1 MPRHKKSEFSRDIG
15 VDQRFQSPLIQK
27 LINTVM
33 ERGKKSLACAIVY
46 EAFDI
51 IAKKTENNDQKA
63 FECFSQAFENVVPLV
78 EVAPRRVGG
87 SVYQIPR
94 EVAPRRARALG
105 IRWIISAAAARS
117 NKTMGQRLAY
127 EILDAFE
134 NRGGAVKK
142 RGDVQRMAESN
153 RAFSHFAW

>member
-1 MPRHKKSEFSRDIG
+1 MPRRKKSEFSREIG
-15 VDQRFQSPLIQK
+15 VDSRFQSELIQK

-33 ERGKKSLACAIVY
+33 ERGKKSVARSIVY

-51 IAKKTENNDQKA
+51 IAKKCDGSDEKA
-63 FECFSQAFENVVPLV
+63 FACFSKAFDNVVPIV

-94 EVAPRRARALG
+94 EVAPRRARALA
-105 IRWIISAAAARS
+105 IRWLIDAAASRS
-117 NKTMGQRLAY
+117 NKTMGGRLAY
-127 EILDAFE
+127 EILDASE
-134 NRGGAVKK
+134 DRGGAVKK

-153 RAFSHFAW
+153 RAFSHYAW

>member
-1 MPRHKKSEFSRDIG
+1 MPRRKKSEFSRDIG
-15 VDQRFQSPLIQK
+15 IDPRFQSVLIQK

-33 ERGKKSLACAIVY
+33 ERGKKNTARSIVY
-46 EAFDI
+46 EAFDLI
-51 IAKKTENNDQKA
+51 SKKNGNNDQKA
-63 FECFSQAFENVVPLV
+63 IEYFTQAFDNIVPVV

-105 IRWIISAAAARS
+105 IRWLISAAAARS
-117 NKTMGQRLAY
+117 NKTMGQRLAN
-127 EILDAFE
+127 EIFEAYE

-142 RGDVQRMAESN
+142 RGDVQRMAEAN

>member
-1 MPRHKKSEFSRDIG
+1 MPRRKKSEFTREIG
-15 VDQRFQSPLIQK
+15 VDVRFQSQLIQK
-27 LINTVM
+27 FINTIM
-33 ERGKKSLACAIVY
+33 ERGKKSLARAIVY

-51 IAKKTENNDQKA
+51 VAKKTDNSDQKA
-63 FECFSQAFENVVPLV
+63 FEYFSQAFENVVPVV

-94 EVAPRRARALG
+94 EVAPKRALALG
-105 IRWIISAAAARS
+105 IRWIIGAAASRS
-117 NKTMGQRLAY
+117 NKTMGQRLAS
-127 EILDAFE
+127 EIFDAFE

-142 RGDVQRMAESN
+142 RSDVQRMAEAN